1 LKEQDNKTHL
11 SEIFPL
17 PLRLRGERG
26 KPFRK
31 GETDMGNDS
40 DNGAGSYR
48 RFLSGDDD
56 GLAAIVNE
64 YREGLILYL
73 QSLVANLYMAEELAE
88 ETFFRLMVKKPRF
101 SGKSSFKSW
110 LYAIGRHVAIDH
122 LRRNAKL
129 ADTRVEDMA
138 EYLADETDLERAYI
152 RSEQRIRLHRAME
165 KLIPDYRQV
174 LWLVYFEE
182 LSHEEVGTVM
192 KKNSRQITNLLYRAK
207 QSLRTE
213 LEKEGFSDEEF

>member
-1 LKEQDNKTHL
+1 
-11 SEIFPL
+11 
-17 PLRLRGERG
+17 
-26 KPFRK
+26 
-31 GETDMGNDS
+31 MGNDS

-73 QSLVANLYMAEELAE
+73 HSLVANLYTAEELAE
-88 ETFFRLMVKKPRF
+88 ETLFRLMVKKPRF

-182 LSHEEVGTVM
+182 LSHEEAGTVM